1 MLAAVTVNG
10 QEITDLN
17 ALRDYVDL
25 GHALKAGEN
34 EITIQIDTTLVNR
47 GQYEGGQAKNPMDQR
62 VEDGLMSA
70 ELIAYTDTV
79 IGE

>member
-47 GQYEGGQAKNPMDQR
+47 GDRKS
-62 VEDGLMSA
+62 V
-70 ELIAYTDTV
+70 V
-79 IGE
+79 